1 MAPCRLHT
9 LILLGL
15 LHLRP
20 AKCWFSLTA
29 INDWRAPQLSSAGNQ
44 GESSRAREKIH
55 SSSADFSV
63 VIGEWERSRNN
74 DSEEI
79 YREGSPH
86 GKEHPLRGLL
96 HAEREFSCVCHVL
109 RSKQELTPRDSLNSL
124 ILQTCEGFLLAIT
137 LGCHEWYNLASSN
150 EGTIR
155 RFEITASMLQYCYEA
170 NAKNSRT
177 ARRDSEKNAP
187 HNARH
192 FHGYRQ

>member
-1 MAPCRLHT
+1 LHT

-20 AKCWFSLTA
+20 AKYWFSLTA
-29 INDWRAPQLSSAGNQ
+29 INDWRPPRLSSAGNQ
-44 GESSRAREKIH
+44 RESSRAREKIH

-63 VIGEWERSRNN
+63 VIAEWERSHHN

-79 YREGSPH
+79 YREGRPH
-86 GKEHPLRGLL
+86 GKEDPLRGLL
-96 HAEREFSCVCHVL
+96 HAERELSCVCHVL
-109 RSKQELTPRDSLNSL
+109 RSKQEFTPRDSLNSL
-124 ILQTCEGFLLAIT
+124 IFQSCGGFLLAIT
-137 LGCHEWYNLASSN
+137 LGCHEWYNLTSSN

-155 RFEITASMLQYCYEA
+155 RFEIAASMLQYCCEE
-170 NAKNSRT
+170 NAKNTRT

-187 HNARH
+187 HNARY